1 MAVFNRYGRDQH
13 GIGLLTGMDGVTG
26 AAALTYG
33 HDCHNLTVYGGNDAD
48 MALAA
53 NTLRESQG
61 GLCTVENGKVLT
73 LIPLPLAGLMCDL
86 PPEVLLEQMEQLLS
100 DCRRMGF
107 NHQNLLTFFTLMPLA
122 VSPELK
128 CTDLGLVDAL
138 HKRLL
143 PLIDEIKEIS
153 SDGT

>member
-1 MAVFNRYGRDQH
+1 
-13 GIGLLTGMDGVTG
+13 MDGVTG

-33 HDCHNLTVYGGNDAD
+33 HDCHNLTVYGSNDTD

-86 PPEVLLEQMEQLLS
+86 PPEVLLEQMEQFLS

-128 CTDLGLVDAL
+128 CTDRGLVDAL

>member
-1 MAVFNRYGRDQH
+1 MAVMTLIWLWRP
-13 GIGLLTGMDGVTG
+13 
-26 AAALTYG
+26 
-33 HDCHNLTVYGGNDAD
+33 
-48 MALAA
+48 

-86 PPEVLLEQMEQLLS
+86 PPEVLLEQMEQFLS

-122 VSPELK
+122 DFAGAEMHGPGS
-128 CTDLGLVDAL
+128 VDAL

-143 PLIDEIKEIS
+143 PLIDRDKG
-153 SDGT
+153 DKFGWNVNTVHCCWHCPPY

>member
-1 MAVFNRYGRDQH
+1 MQPDVKNHYIKFNKRHKR
-13 GIGLLTGMDGVTG
+13 
-26 AAALTYG
+26 
-33 HDCHNLTVYGGNDAD
+33 
-48 MALAA
+48 
-53 NTLRESQG
+53 
-61 GLCTVENGKVLT
+61 
-73 LIPLPLAGLMCDL
+73 
-86 PPEVLLEQMEQLLS
+86 LLEQMEQFLS

-128 CTDLGLVDAL
+128 CTDRGLVDAL

>member
-1 MAVFNRYGRDQH
+1 MQYRF
-13 GIGLLTGMDGVTG
+13 I
-26 AAALTYG
+26 
-33 HDCHNLTVYGGNDAD
+33 LTVYGGNDAD

-53 NTLRESQG
+53 NTLRDAQG
-61 GLCTVENGKVLT
+61 GLCTAENGKVLT
-73 LIPLPLAGLMCDL
+73 LIPLPLAGLMCDQS
-86 PPEVLLEQMEQLLS
+86 PEALLAQMEQFLA

-107 NHQNLLTFFTLMPLA
+107 THKNLLTFFTLMPLA

-128 CTDLGLVDAL
+128 CTDRGLVDAL

-143 PLIDEIKEIS
+143 PLIEEIKEIS

>member
-1 MAVFNRYGRDQH
+1 
-13 GIGLLTGMDGVTG
+13 
-26 AAALTYG
+26 
-33 HDCHNLTVYGGNDAD
+33 
-48 MALAA
+48 
-53 NTLRESQG
+53 
-61 GLCTVENGKVLT
+61 
-73 LIPLPLAGLMCDL
+73 
-86 PPEVLLEQMEQLLS
+86 
-100 DCRRMGF
+100 MGF

-128 CTDLGLVDAL
+128 CTDRGLVDAL

>member
-1 MAVFNRYGRDQH
+1 M
-13 GIGLLTGMDGVTG
+13 
-26 AAALTYG
+26 
-33 HDCHNLTVYGGNDAD
+33 
-48 MALAA
+48 
-53 NTLRESQG
+53 
-61 GLCTVENGKVLT
+61 ENGKVLT
-73 LIPLPLAGLMCDL
+73 LIPLPLAGLMCDQS
-86 PPEVLLEQMEQLLS
+86 PEALLAQMEQFLA

-107 NHQNLLTFFTLMPLA
+107 THKNLLTFFTLMPLA

-128 CTDLGLVDAL
+128 CTDRGLVDAL

>member
-1 MAVFNRYGRDQH
+1 MVINLYYRLQRLSCPVWLDPKTAV
-13 GIGLLTGMDGVTG
+13 
-26 AAALTYG
+26 ALWRKET
-33 HDCHNLTVYGGNDAD
+33 A
-48 MALAA
+48 
-53 NTLRESQG
+53 
-61 GLCTVENGKVLT
+61 ENGKVLT
-73 LIPLPLAGLMCDL
+73 LIPLPLAGLMCDQS
-86 PPEVLLEQMEQLLS
+86 PEALLAQMEQFLA

-128 CTDLGLVDAL
+128 CTDRGLVDAL

>member
-1 MAVFNRYGRDQH
+1 MSKFKDISLATIVRTLCLAFALFNQV
-13 GIGLLTGMDGVTG
+13 LS
-26 AAALTYG
+26 ACG
-33 HDCHNLTVYGGNDAD
+33 HP
-48 MALAA
+48 M
-53 NTLRESQG
+53 
-61 GLCTVENGKVLT
+61 
-73 LIPLPLAGLMCDL
+73 IPLDNA
-86 PPEVLLEQMEQLLS
+86 QMEQFLA

-128 CTDLGLVDAL
+128 CTDRGLVDAL

-143 PLIDEIKEIS
+143 PLIEEIKEIS

>member
-1 MAVFNRYGRDQH
+1 MHWLETAPCLKMAVFNRYGRDQH

-53 NTLRESQG
+53 NTLRDAQG
-61 GLCTVENGKVLT
+61 GLCTAENGKVLT
-73 LIPLPLAGLMCDL
+73 LIPLPLAGLMCDQS
-86 PPEVLLEQMEQLLS
+86 PEALLAQMEQFLA

-107 NHQNLLTFFTLMPLA
+107 THQKFADVLHPYAAGGFAGAEMHGPGSGGCA
-122 VSPELK
+122 AQAAS
-128 CTDLGLVDAL
+128 AL
-138 HKRLL
+138 
-143 PLIDEIKEIS
+143 D
-153 SDGT
+153 